1 MRIKRLK
8 SAHFQLLQLLQQSDH
23 RQVTTRATALG
34 GFCLKRSSSDTSW
47 SGGATQSAPHLQI
60 FQCTVARTKEVVSG
74 SLSGATQDS
83 DSGDWT
89 QLFPPQDQGLK
100 GTRLLDFQITTHT
113 RKMLLLDRVLEY
125 LQFLP
130 FCPNIQNM
138 DM

>member
-1 MRIKRLK
+1 MCIFSCCNCCNNQMAGYNK
-8 SAHFQLLQLLQQSDH
+8 SNCFGRFLSRKKQQRHFMEWWRHPICFS
-23 RQVTTRATALG
+23 AL
-34 GFCLKRSSSDTSW
+34 
-47 SGGATQSAPHLQI
+47 HLQI

-89 QLFPPQDQGLK
+89 QLFPPQDQGLR

-125 LQFLP
+125 LPFLP